1 MVRRAAIVA
10 AVFAATLARAQPR
23 PAFSALPGG
32 VVGIALPPSMLEE
45 SAIRKQLDSGLTTVF
60 LIVARERG
68 TKNSGAARVEIRYD
82 LWDEVWIVRKIEI
95 DRRPE
100 QQRLTTFDAL
110 TKWWRNT
117 TRIFAS
123 AANRVTLDVEL
134 RVLPFSAAE
143 GKDARDWISKS
154 GGVASA
160 SSGSGG
166 IVDALIGTTIAAR
179 PITTYRWNI
188 DVMLR

>member
-1 MVRRAAIVA
+1 MVRGAAIVA
-10 AVFAATLARAQPR
+10 VVFAAALSRAQPR

-32 VVGIALPPSMLEE
+32 AVGIALPSSMLEE

-82 LWDEVWIVRKIEI
+82 LWDEVWIVRKIDV
-95 DRRPE
+95 DRRIE
-100 QQRLTTFDAL
+100 KQRLPTFDAL

-117 TRIFAS
+117 TRLFVS
-123 AANRVTLDVEL
+123 AASRVTLDVEL

-143 GKDARDWISKS
+143 EKDARDWM
-154 GGVASA
+154 ASA
-160 SSGSGG
+160 SAGGGG

-179 PITTYRWNI
+179 PITTYRWSI